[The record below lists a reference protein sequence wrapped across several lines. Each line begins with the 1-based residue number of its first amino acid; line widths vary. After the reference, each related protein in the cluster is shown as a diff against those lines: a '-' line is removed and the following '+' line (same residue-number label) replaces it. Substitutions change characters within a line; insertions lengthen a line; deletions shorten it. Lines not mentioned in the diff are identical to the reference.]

1 MGGRSCL
8 KLPQPGWYPERG
20 APGVSK
26 WGARTMLR
34 FQAEQAILYC
44 IHLDGRTLTH
54 AEIARPGDLVAV
66 TPDPDD
72 RRAQRGEVLALLDI
86 EQRISYRLIAT
97 IPLTKAVEQ
106 IAASARD
113 ALPPWLAMAL
123 YGAARAWGGTTPANI
138 TTIARFMVKFSGRL
152 KDYPSDPHT
161 DAQLD
166 DLARRAAAS
175 IFADQLL
182 EVPAEPVSLAK
193 LLFAISRLA
202 WDAEFIRALRLDSL
216 DRKRFAYSV
225 FAMIESGA
233 VWLWPMVAPIRIG
246 EARMDARRTFTVEAV
261 PRLWPIWWGLIGA
274 SEDEARACLT
284 PFAPLPPSN
293 ALIEEPPGSTP
304 PPTPDEKLCAALARQ
319 IAEEAVAHA
328 AYAPQGVFEAVLPDD
343 LPLVAWGVARLRLV
357 ALRPGRLWAA
367 LLSEAG
373 ETIAAFP
380 WRPDG
385 TRLEGGIVVPDWA
398 WGVVD
403 LALSALW
410 RDMVV
415 AGPAA
420 LPGTRTREVA
430 SQHIA
435 TAASHPTAASRPLY
449 LPRPRYALI
458 GKVGE
463 KRAWGEEGER
473 AIIRRR
479 VASVHAVR
487 GHYRRHEYVAE
498 RQQDERAKEQ
508 LKRLREA
515 AAARAA
521 QFGLPPPPPGYTF
534 VSPFMRGM
542 RVERGDEREQE
553 ARDVRARGLAALAGV
568 LATQS

>member
-1 MGGRSCL
+1 MF
-8 KLPQPGWYPERG
+8 
-20 APGVSK
+20 
-26 WGARTMLR
+26 R
-34 FQAEQAILYC
+34 FQAEQATLYC
-44 IHLDGRTLTH
+44 IHLGGRTLTP
-54 AEIARPGDLVAV
+54 AEIARPGDLVAI
-66 TPDPDD
+66 TPDSDD
-72 RRAQRGEVLALLDI
+72 RPALLQRGAVLTLLDRK
-86 EQRISYRLIAT
+86 QRISYRLVAA
-97 IPLTKAVEQ
+97 IPFTKAVEQ

-113 ALPPWLAMAL
+113 ALPPWLTMAL
-123 YGAARAWGGTTPANI
+123 YGAARAWEHTTPANI
-138 TTIARFMVKFSGRL
+138 TTIARFMVEFSQRFS
-152 KDYPSDPHT
+152 DYPSRPCT
-161 DAQLD
+161 DAELD

-175 IFADQLL
+175 MFAGQPMEMPL
-182 EVPAEPVSLAK
+182 EPVSLAK

-202 WDAEFIRALRLDSL
+202 WDAEFVRALRLEAL
-216 DRKRFAYSV
+216 DRERFANSV
-225 FAMIESGA
+225 SAMIESGA
-233 VWLWPMVAPIRIG
+233 MWLWPMVAPIRVG
-246 EARMDARRTFTVEAV
+246 GARMDARRAFTVEAV
-261 PRLWPIWWGLIGA
+261 ARLWPIWWGLIGA

-284 PFAPLPPSN
+284 PFAPLPPGN
-293 ALIEEPPGSTP
+293 ALIEEPPGYTP
-304 PPTPDEKLCAALARQ
+304 PPTPDGKLCAALARQ
-319 IAEEAVAHA
+319 MAEEAVAHA
-328 AYAPQGVFEAVLPDD
+328 AYAPQGVFEAVLPGD
-343 LPLVAWGVARLRLV
+343 LPLVAWGVSHLRLV

-367 LLSEAG
+367 LLNEAG

-385 TRLEGGIVVPDWA
+385 TRLEGGMMIPDWA

-435 TAASHPTAASRPLY
+435 TAASRPIY

-458 GKVGE
+458 GKAGE
-463 KRAWGEEGER
+463 KRAWGEEAER
-473 AIIRRR
+473 AVIRRQA
-479 VASVHAVR
+479 ASVHAVR

-498 RQQDERAKEQ
+498 RRQDEQAKEQ

-534 VSPFMRGM
+534 VSPFMRGVGQ
-542 RVERGDEREQE
+542 VEEGEQE

-568 LATQS
+568 LATRS

>member
-1 MGGRSCL
+1 
-8 KLPQPGWYPERG
+8 
-20 APGVSK
+20 
-26 WGARTMLR
+26 MLR
-34 FQAEQAILYC
+34 FQAEQAV
-44 IHLDGRTLTH
+44 LDCVGLGGRTLTP

-66 TPDPDD
+66 TPDSDD
-72 RRAQRGEVLALLDI
+72 RRALLGAQRGAVLTLLDRK
-86 EQRISYRLIAT
+86 QRISYRLVAA
-97 IPLTKAVEQ
+97 IPFTKAVEQ
-106 IAASARD
+106 IAASARA
-113 ALPPWLAMAL
+113 ALPPWLVMAL

-138 TTIARFMVKFSGRL
+138 TTIARFMAEFAGRFE
-152 KDYPSDPHT
+152 DYPSRPWA
-161 DAQLD
+161 DAELD
-166 DLARRAAAS
+166 DLARRAATS
-175 IFADQLL
+175 MFAGQPL
-182 EVPAEPVSLAK
+182 EMPAEPVSLAK

-202 WDAEFIRALRLDSL
+202 WDAEFVGALHLDAL
-216 DRKRFAYSV
+216 DRGRFAGLVS
-225 FAMIESGA
+225 AMIGSGA

-246 EARMDARRTFTVEAV
+246 GARMDARRTFSVEAV
-261 PRLWPIWWGLIGA
+261 PRFWPIWWGLIGA

-284 PFAPLPPSN
+284 PFAPLPPSKI
-293 ALIEEPPGSTP
+293 LIEEPPGYTP
-304 PPTPDEKLCAALARQ
+304 PPAPDGKLCAALARQ
-319 IAEEAVAHA
+319 MAEEAVAHA

-385 TRLEGGIVVPDWA
+385 TRLEGGMMIPDWA

-435 TAASHPTAASRPLY
+435 AAASHPTAASRPLY

-458 GKVGE
+458 GKAGE

-473 AIIRRR
+473 ATIRRQA
-479 VASVHAVR
+479 ASVHAVR

-498 RQQDERAKEQ
+498 RRQDERA

-534 VSPFMRGM
+534 VSPFMRG
-542 RVERGDEREQE
+542 VGQGGEAEQE

-568 LATQS
+568 LATRS

>member
-1 MGGRSCL
+1 MF
-8 KLPQPGWYPERG
+8 
-20 APGVSK
+20 
-26 WGARTMLR
+26 R
-34 FQAEQAILYC
+34 FQAEHAV
-44 IHLDGRTLTH
+44 LDCVGLGGRTLTP
-54 AEIARPGDLVAV
+54 AEIASPGDLVAI
-66 TPDPDD
+66 TPDSDD
-72 RRAQRGEVLALLDI
+72 RRALLQRGAVLTLLDRK
-86 EQRISYRLIAT
+86 QRISYRLVAS
-97 IPLTKAVEQ
+97 IPLTKAIEQ
-106 IAASARD
+106 IAASARA

-123 YGAARAWGGTTPANI
+123 YGAARAWEHTTPANI
-138 TTIARFMVKFSGRL
+138 TTIARFMAEFAGRFE
-152 KDYPSDPHT
+152 DYPSRPCT
-161 DAQLD
+161 DAELD
-166 DLARRAAAS
+166 NLARRAATS
-175 IFADQLL
+175 MFAGQPMEMPL
-182 EVPAEPVSLAK
+182 EPVSLAK
-193 LLFAISRLA
+193 LLFATSRLA
-202 WDAEFIRALRLDSL
+202 WDAEFVRALHLEALNRE
-216 DRKRFAYSV
+216 RFAGLV
-225 FAMIESGA
+225 GATIIESGA
-233 VWLWPMVAPIRIG
+233 MWLWPMVAPIRVG
-246 EARMDARRTFTVEAV
+246 GARMDAQRVFTVEAAS
-261 PRLWPIWWGLIGA
+261 RLWPIWWGLIGA

-284 PFAPLPPSN
+284 PFAPLPPGN
-293 ALIEEPPGSTP
+293 ALIEEPPGYTP
-304 PPTPDEKLCAALARQ
+304 PPAPDGKLCAALARQ
-319 IAEEAVAHA
+319 MAEEAVAHA

-367 LLSEAG
+367 LLNEAG
-373 ETIAAFP
+373 ETIASFP

-385 TRLEGGIVVPDWA
+385 TRLEGGMMIPDWA

-420 LPGTRTREVA
+420 LPGTRTREVT

-435 TAASHPTAASRPLY
+435 TVASHPTAASRPLY

-458 GKVGE
+458 GKAGE

-479 VASVHAVR
+479 AARVHAVR

-498 RQQDERAKEQ
+498 RRQDEQA

-534 VSPFMRGM
+534 VSPFMRG
-542 RVERGDEREQE
+542 VGQGGESEQE

-568 LATQS
+568 LATRS

>member
-1 MGGRSCL
+1 
-8 KLPQPGWYPERG
+8 
-20 APGVSK
+20 
-26 WGARTMLR
+26 MLR
-34 FQAEQAILYC
+34 FQAEQATLYC
-44 IHLDGRTLTH
+44 IHLDGRTLTP
-54 AEIARPGDLVAV
+54 AEIARPGDLVAAP
-66 TPDPDD
+66 PDSDD
-72 RRAQRGEVLALLDI
+72 RRVQRGAVLALLDLK
-86 EQRISYRLIAT
+86 QRISYRLVAS

-113 ALPPWLAMAL
+113 TLPPWLAMAL

-202 WDAEFIRALRLDSL
+202 WDAEFIRALRLEAL

-233 VWLWPMVAPIRIG
+233 VWLWPMVAPIKVG

-274 SEDEARACLT
+274 SEDEAHACLT
-284 PFAPLPPSN
+284 PFAPLPPGN
-293 ALIEEPPGSTP
+293 ALIEEPPGYTP

-328 AYAPQGVFEAVLPDD
+328 AYAPQGVFEALLPDE

-367 LLSEAG
+367 LLNEAG

-420 LPGTRTREVA
+420 LPGTRTREVV

-435 TAASHPTAASRPLY
+435 TAASHQHIATESSRPLY
-449 LPRPRYALI
+449 LPRPRYVLI
-458 GKVGE
+458 GKAGE
-463 KRAWGEEGER
+463 QRAWGEEGER

-498 RQQDERAKEQ
+498 RCQDERAKEQ

-553 ARDVRARGLAALAGV
+553 ARAVRARGLAALAGV

>member
-1 MGGRSCL
+1 
-8 KLPQPGWYPERG
+8 
-20 APGVSK
+20 
-26 WGARTMLR
+26 MLR
-34 FQAEQAILYC
+34 FQAEQATLYC
-44 IHLDGRTLTH
+44 IHLDGRTLTP

-66 TPDPDD
+66 TSDSDD
-72 RRAQRGEVLALLDI
+72 RPALLQRGAVLALRDRK
-86 EQRISYRLIAT
+86 QRISYRLVAS
-97 IPLTKAVEQ
+97 IPFTKAVEQ

-113 ALPPWLAMAL
+113 ALPPWLVMAL
-123 YGAARAWGGTTPANI
+123 YGAARAWEHTTPANI
-138 TTIARFMVKFSGRL
+138 TTIARFMAEFAGRF
-152 KDYPSDPHT
+152 KDYPSRPWA
-161 DAQLD
+161 DAELD

-175 IFADQLL
+175 MFAGQPL
-182 EVPAEPVSLAK
+182 EMPAEPVSLAK

-202 WDAEFIRALRLDSL
+202 WDAEFVGALHLDAL
-216 DRKRFAYSV
+216 DRGRFAGLVS
-225 FAMIESGA
+225 AMIGSGA
-233 VWLWPMVAPIRIG
+233 VWLWPMVAPIRVG
-246 EARMDARRTFTVEAV
+246 GARMDARRTFSVEAV
-261 PRLWPIWWGLIGA
+261 PRFWPIWWGLIGA

-284 PFAPLPPSN
+284 PFAPLRPSKI
-293 ALIEEPPGSTP
+293 LIEEPPGYTP
-304 PPTPDEKLCAALARQ
+304 PPAPDGKLCAALARQ
-319 IAEEAVAHA
+319 MAEEAVAHA

-385 TRLEGGIVVPDWA
+385 TRLEGGMMIPDWA

-430 SQHIA
+430 SEHIA
-435 TAASHPTAASRPLY
+435 TAASHPTAASRPIY

-458 GKVGE
+458 GKAGE

-479 VASVHAVR
+479 AARVHAVR

-498 RQQDERAKEQ
+498 RRQDERA

-521 QFGLPPPPPGYTF
+521 QFGLPAPPPGYTF
-534 VSPFMRGM
+534 VSPFMRG
-542 RVERGDEREQE
+542 VGQGEGGEQE

-568 LATQS
+568 LATRS

>member
-26 WGARTMLR
+26 WEARTMLR
-34 FQAEQAILYC
+34 FQAEQATLYC
-44 IHLDGRTLTH
+44 IHLDGRTLTPT
-54 AEIARPGDLVAV
+54 EIARPGDLVAV
-66 TPDPDD
+66 TPDSDD
-72 RRAQRGEVLALLDI
+72 RRAQRGEVLTLLDI
-86 EQRISYRLIAT
+86 EQRISYRLVAS
-97 IPLTKAVEQ
+97 IPLTKAVEH

-113 ALPPWLAMAL
+113 PLPPWLVMAL
-123 YGAARAWGGTTPANI
+123 YGAARAWGHTTPANI
-138 TTIARFMVKFSGRL
+138 TTIARFMTEFAGRFD
-152 KDYPSDPHT
+152 DYPSRPWA
-161 DAQLD
+161 DAELD
-166 DLARRAAAS
+166 DLARRAVTS
-175 IFADQLL
+175 MFAGQPM
-182 EVPAEPVSLAK
+182 EVPLEPVSLAK
-193 LLFAISRLA
+193 LLFSISRLA
-202 WDAEFIRALRLDSL
+202 WDAEFIRALRLDLL
-216 DRKRFAYSV
+216 DRERFADLVS
-225 FAMIESGA
+225 AMIESGA
-233 VWLWPMVAPIRIG
+233 VWLWPMVSPIKMG
-246 EARMDARRTFTVEAV
+246 GARMNAQRTFTAEVV

-293 ALIEEPPGSTP
+293 ALIEEPPGYTP

-319 IAEEAVAHA
+319 IAEEAVTHA
-328 AYAPQGVFEAVLPDD
+328 VYAPQGVFEAVLPDD

-385 TRLEGGIVVPDWA
+385 TRLEGGMMIPDWA

-435 TAASHPTAASRPLY
+435 AAASHPTAASRPLY

-458 GKVGE
+458 GKAGE

-473 AIIRRR
+473 ATIRRQA
-479 VASVHAVR
+479 ASVHAVR

-498 RQQDERAKEQ
+498 RRQDERAKEQ

-542 RVERGDEREQE
+542 GVSQGGEIEQE

>member
-1 MGGRSCL
+1 MF
-8 KLPQPGWYPERG
+8 
-20 APGVSK
+20 
-26 WGARTMLR
+26 R
-34 FQAEQAILYC
+34 FQAEQAV
-44 IHLDGRTLTH
+44 LDCAGLGGRTLTP
-54 AEIARPGDLVAV
+54 AEIARPGDLVAI
-66 TPDPDD
+66 TPDSDD
-72 RRAQRGEVLALLDI
+72 RPALLQRGAVLTLLDRK
-86 EQRISYRLIAT
+86 QRISYRLVAS

-123 YGAARAWGGTTPANI
+123 CGAARAWERTTPANI
-138 TTIARFMVKFSGRL
+138 TTIARFMAQFSERL
-152 KDYPSDPHT
+152 EDYPSRPYT
-161 DAQLD
+161 DAELD

-175 IFADQLL
+175 MFAGRPL
-182 EVPAEPVSLAK
+182 EVPAEPVSLAR

-202 WDAEFIRALRLDSL
+202 WDAEFVRALHLDAL
-216 DRKRFAYSV
+216 DRERFAALVSA
-225 FAMIESGA
+225 AMIESGA
-233 VWLWPMVAPIRIG
+233 MWLWPMVAPIRIG
-246 EARMDARRTFTVEAV
+246 GARMDARRAFTVEAV
-261 PRLWPIWWGLIGA
+261 ARLWPIWWGLIGA

-284 PFAPLPPSN
+284 PFAPLPPGN
-293 ALIEEPPGSTP
+293 ALIEEPPGYTP
-304 PPTPDEKLCAALARQ
+304 PPTPDGKLCDALARQ
-319 IAEEAVAHA
+319 VAEEAVAHA

-367 LLSEAG
+367 LLSVAG

-385 TRLEGGIVVPDWA
+385 TRLEGGMMIPDWA

-420 LPGTRTREVA
+420 LLGTRTREVA
-430 SQHIA
+430 SQHVA
-435 TAASHPTAASRPLY
+435 TAASHPTEAPRPLY

-458 GKVGE
+458 GKAGE

-479 VASVHAVR
+479 AASVHAVR

-498 RQQDERAKEQ
+498 RRQDEQAKEQ

-534 VSPFMRGM
+534 VSPFMRG
-542 RVERGDEREQE
+542 VGQGEEGEQE
-553 ARDVRARGLAALAGV
+553 ACVVHARGLAALAGV
-568 LATQS
+568 LATRS

>member
-1 MGGRSCL
+1 MF
-8 KLPQPGWYPERG
+8 
-20 APGVSK
+20 
-26 WGARTMLR
+26 R
-34 FQAEQAILYC
+34 FQAEQAV
-44 IHLDGRTLTH
+44 LDCVGLGGRMLTP

-66 TPDPDD
+66 TPDSDD
-72 RRAQRGEVLALLDI
+72 RPALLQRGAVLTLLDRK
-86 EQRISYRLIAT
+86 QRISYRLVAA
-97 IPLTKAVEQ
+97 IPFTKAVEQ
-106 IAASARD
+106 IAVSARD
-113 ALPPWLAMAL
+113 ALPPWLVMAL

-138 TTIARFMVKFSGRL
+138 TTIARFMAEFAGRFEA
-152 KDYPSDPHT
+152 YPSRPCT
-161 DAQLD
+161 DAELD

-175 IFADQLL
+175 MFAGQPMEMPL
-182 EVPAEPVSLAK
+182 EPVSLAK
-193 LLFAISRLA
+193 LLFSISRLA
-202 WDAEFIRALRLDSL
+202 WDAEFVRALHLEAL
-216 DRKRFAYSV
+216 DRERFANVVS
-225 FAMIESGA
+225 AMIESGA
-233 VWLWPMVAPIRIG
+233 MWLWPMVAPIRVG
-246 EARMDARRTFTVEAV
+246 GARMDAQRAFSVEAV
-261 PRLWPIWWGLIGA
+261 ARLWPIWWGLIGA

-284 PFAPLPPSN
+284 PFAPLPPGN
-293 ALIEEPPGSTP
+293 ALIEEPPGYTP
-304 PPTPDEKLCAALARQ
+304 PPVPDGKLCAALARQ
-319 IAEEAVAHA
+319 MAEEAVAHA
-328 AYAPQGVFEAVLPDD
+328 AYAPQGVFEAILPDD
-343 LPLVAWGVARLRLV
+343 LPLVAWGIARLRLV

-367 LLSEAG
+367 LLNEAG

-385 TRLEGGIVVPDWA
+385 TRLEGGMMIPDWA

-420 LPGTRTREVA
+420 LPGTRTREVV

-435 TAASHPTAASRPLY
+435 TAASQPTAASRPIY

-458 GKVGE
+458 GKASE
-463 KRAWGEEGER
+463 KRAWGEEAER

-479 VASVHAVR
+479 AARVHAVR

-498 RQQDERAKEQ
+498 RRQDEQA

-534 VSPFMRGM
+534 VSPFMRGVG
-542 RVERGDEREQE
+542 VEQGREAEQE

-568 LATQS
+568 LATRS

>member
-1 MGGRSCL
+1 
-8 KLPQPGWYPERG
+8 
-20 APGVSK
+20 
-26 WGARTMLR
+26 MLR
-34 FQAEQAILYC
+34 FQAEQATLYC
-44 IHLDGRTLTH
+44 IHLDGRTLTP

-66 TPDPDD
+66 TSDSDD
-72 RRAQRGEVLALLDI
+72 RPALLQRGAVLALRDRK
-86 EQRISYRLIAT
+86 QRISYRLVAS
-97 IPLTKAVEQ
+97 IPFTKAVEQ

-113 ALPPWLAMAL
+113 ALPPWLVMAL
-123 YGAARAWGGTTPANI
+123 YGAARAWEHTTPANI
-138 TTIARFMVKFSGRL
+138 TTIARFMAEFAGRF
-152 KDYPSDPHT
+152 KDYPSRPWA
-161 DAQLD
+161 DAELD

-175 IFADQLL
+175 MFAGQPL
-182 EVPAEPVSLAK
+182 EMPAEPVSLAK

-202 WDAEFIRALRLDSL
+202 WDAEFVGALHLDAL
-216 DRKRFAYSV
+216 DRGRFAGLVS
-225 FAMIESGA
+225 AMIGSGA
-233 VWLWPMVAPIRIG
+233 VWLWPMVAPIRVG
-246 EARMDARRTFTVEAV
+246 GARMDARRTFSVEAV
-261 PRLWPIWWGLIGA
+261 PRFWPIWWGLIGA

-284 PFAPLPPSN
+284 PFAPLRPSKI
-293 ALIEEPPGSTP
+293 LIEEPPGYTP
-304 PPTPDEKLCAALARQ
+304 PPAPDGKLCAALARQ
-319 IAEEAVAHA
+319 MAEEAVAHA
-328 AYAPQGVFEAVLPDD
+328 AYAPQGVFEAVLPGD

-367 LLSEAG
+367 LLNEAG

-385 TRLEGGIVVPDWA
+385 TRLEGGMMIPDWA

-430 SQHIA
+430 SEHIA
-435 TAASHPTAASRPLY
+435 TAASHPTAASRPIY

-458 GKVGE
+458 GKAGE

-479 VASVHAVR
+479 AARVHAVR

-498 RQQDERAKEQ
+498 RRQDERA

-534 VSPFMRGM
+534 VSPFMRG
-542 RVERGDEREQE
+542 VGQGEGGEQE

-568 LATQS
+568 LATRS

>member
-1 MGGRSCL
+1 M
-8 KLPQPGWYPERG
+8 
-20 APGVSK
+20 SK

-34 FQAEQAILYC
+34 FQAEQATLYC

-86 EQRISYRLIAT
+86 EQRISYRLVAS

-113 ALPPWLAMAL
+113 PLPPWLAMAL
-123 YGAARAWGGTTPANI
+123 YGAARAWGHTTPANI
-138 TTIARFMVKFSGRL
+138 TTIARFMTEFAGHFD
-152 KDYPSDPHT
+152 DYPSRPWA
-161 DAQLD
+161 DAELD
-166 DLARRAAAS
+166 DLARRAVANM
-175 IFADQLL
+175 FAGQAMEMPL
-182 EVPAEPVSLAK
+182 EAVSLAK

-202 WDAEFIRALRLDSL
+202 WDAEFIRALRLEAL
-216 DRKRFAYSV
+216 DRERFADLVS
-225 FAMIESGA
+225 AMVESGA
-233 VWLWPMVAPIRIG
+233 VWLWPMVSPIKMG
-246 EARMDARRTFTVEAV
+246 GARMDARRAFTVEAV
-261 PRLWPIWWGLIGA
+261 PRLWPIWCGLIGA

-293 ALIEEPPGSTP
+293 ALIEEPPGYTP

-385 TRLEGGIVVPDWA
+385 TRLEGGILIPDWA

-420 LPGTRTREVA
+420 LPGTRTREVE

-463 KRAWGEEGER
+463 KRAWGEEAER

-542 RVERGDEREQE
+542 GVSQGGEIEQE

>member
-1 MGGRSCL
+1 MF
-8 KLPQPGWYPERG
+8 
-20 APGVSK
+20 
-26 WGARTMLR
+26 R
-34 FQAEQAILYC
+34 FQAEHAV
-44 IHLDGRTLTH
+44 LDCVGLGGRTLTP
-54 AEIARPGDLVAV
+54 AEIARPGDLVAI
-66 TPDPDD
+66 TPDSDD
-72 RRAQRGEVLALLDI
+72 RRAQRGAVLTLLDRK
-86 EQRISYRLIAT
+86 QRISYRLVAS

-113 ALPPWLAMAL
+113 ALPPWLVMAL
-123 YGAARAWGGTTPANI
+123 YGAARAWEHTTPANI
-138 TTIARFMVKFSGRL
+138 TTIARFMAEFAGRF
-152 KDYPSDPHT
+152 KDYPSRPWA
-161 DAQLD
+161 DAELD

-175 IFADQLL
+175 MFAGQPL
-182 EVPAEPVSLAK
+182 EMPAEPVSLAK

-202 WDAEFIRALRLDSL
+202 WDAEFVGALHLDAL
-216 DRKRFAYSV
+216 DRGRFAGLVS
-225 FAMIESGA
+225 AMIGSGA
-233 VWLWPMVAPIRIG
+233 VWLWPMVAPIRVG
-246 EARMDARRTFTVEAV
+246 GARMDARRTFSVEAV
-261 PRLWPIWWGLIGA
+261 PRFWPIWWGLIGA

-284 PFAPLPPSN
+284 PFAPLRPSKI
-293 ALIEEPPGSTP
+293 LIEEPPGYTP
-304 PPTPDEKLCAALARQ
+304 PPAPDGKLCAALARQ
-319 IAEEAVAHA
+319 MAEEAVAHA
-328 AYAPQGVFEAVLPDD
+328 AYAPQGVFEAVLPGD

-367 LLSEAG
+367 LLNEAG

-385 TRLEGGIVVPDWA
+385 TRLEGGMMIPDWA

-430 SQHIA
+430 SEHIA
-435 TAASHPTAASRPLY
+435 TAASHPTAASRPIY

-458 GKVGE
+458 GKAGE

-479 VASVHAVR
+479 AARVHAVR
-487 GHYRRHEYVAE
+487 GHYRRYEYVAE
-498 RQQDERAKEQ
+498 RRQDERA

-521 QFGLPPPPPGYTF
+521 QFGLPAPPPGYTF
-534 VSPFMRGM
+534 VSPFMRG
-542 RVERGDEREQE
+542 VGQGEGGEQE

-568 LATQS
+568 LATRS

>member
-1 MGGRSCL
+1 
-8 KLPQPGWYPERG
+8 
-20 APGVSK
+20 
-26 WGARTMLR
+26 MLR
-34 FQAEQAILYC
+34 FQAEQATLYC
-44 IHLDGRTLTH
+44 IHLDGRTLTP

-66 TPDPDD
+66 TSDSDD
-72 RRAQRGEVLALLDI
+72 RPALLQRGAVLALRDRK
-86 EQRISYRLIAT
+86 QRISYRLVAS
-97 IPLTKAVEQ
+97 IPFTKAVEQ

-113 ALPPWLAMAL
+113 ALPPWLVMAL
-123 YGAARAWGGTTPANI
+123 YGAARAWEHTTPANI
-138 TTIARFMVKFSGRL
+138 TTIARFMAEFAGRF
-152 KDYPSDPHT
+152 KDYPSRPWA
-161 DAQLD
+161 DAELD

-175 IFADQLL
+175 MFAGQPL
-182 EVPAEPVSLAK
+182 EMPAEPVSLAK

-202 WDAEFIRALRLDSL
+202 WDAEFVGALHLDAL
-216 DRKRFAYSV
+216 DRGRFAGLVS
-225 FAMIESGA
+225 AMIGSGA
-233 VWLWPMVAPIRIG
+233 VWLWPMVAPIRVG
-246 EARMDARRTFTVEAV
+246 GARMDARRTFSVEAV
-261 PRLWPIWWGLIGA
+261 PRFWPIWWGLIGA

-284 PFAPLPPSN
+284 PFAPLRPSKI
-293 ALIEEPPGSTP
+293 LIEEPPGYTP
-304 PPTPDEKLCAALARQ
+304 PPAPDGKLCAALARQ
-319 IAEEAVAHA
+319 MAEEAVAHA
-328 AYAPQGVFEAVLPDD
+328 AYAPQGVFEAVLPGD

-367 LLSEAG
+367 LLNEAG

-385 TRLEGGIVVPDWA
+385 TRLEGGMMIPDWA

-430 SQHIA
+430 SEHIA
-435 TAASHPTAASRPLY
+435 TAASHPTAASRPIY

-458 GKVGE
+458 GKAGE

-479 VASVHAVR
+479 AARVHAVR

-498 RQQDERAKEQ
+498 RRQDERA

-521 QFGLPPPPPGYTF
+521 QFGLPAPPPGYTF
-534 VSPFMRGM
+534 VSPFMRG
-542 RVERGDEREQE
+542 VGQGEGGEQE

-568 LATQS
+568 LATRS